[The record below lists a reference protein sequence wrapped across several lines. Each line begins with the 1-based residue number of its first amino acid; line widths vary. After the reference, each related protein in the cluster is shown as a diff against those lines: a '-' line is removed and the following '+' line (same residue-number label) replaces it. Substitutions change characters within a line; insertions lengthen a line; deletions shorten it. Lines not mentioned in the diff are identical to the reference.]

1 MVRCVAPV
9 LPFACLKAMPVH
21 KAVRPIGYV
30 AALSCLALLSVV
42 VADNG
47 RAAAVPP
54 VLDIP
59 VACEPGRDCFI
70 QFYVDRDESVG
81 IADYRCAGL
90 TYDGHKG
97 TDFRLADL
105 PAMRRGVAVRAA
117 VAGTVRA
124 IRDGEPDISA
134 DLSERSLEGREAGN
148 AVVLMHDDG
157 WETQYSHL
165 MKGSIIV
172 RKGQR
177 VRAGEALGLIGLS
190 GNSTFPHLDFSVRH
204 AGEVVDPFSGGA
216 ASEPC
221 ARGGLPLWSAA
232 AEKKLDYLPGAVL
245 LAGFAGQITERRDVR
260 DGGHRATELS
270 TLAPVLVFWV
280 DMFGLSAGD
289 VERFRILAPDGTVV
303 AESEQVLENGAH
315 QHFQSI
321 GRLRP
326 TPTGWPPG
334 DYRGEYL
341 LFREIDGERRALI
354 GAVREVTL
362 R

>member
-1 MVRCVAPV
+1 MPARNAARHICY
-9 LPFACLKAMPVH
+9 FAALLCLASLS
-21 KAVRPIGYV
+21 AV
-30 AALSCLALLSVV
+30 AAENS
-42 VADNG
+42 
-47 RAAAVPP
+47 RAAAQP

-59 VACEPGRDCFI
+59 VGCELGRDCFI
-70 QFYVDRDESVG
+70 QFYVDRNESTG
-81 IADYRCAGL
+81 IEDHRCAGL

-97 TDFRLADL
+97 TDFRLTDL
-105 PAMRRGVAVRAA
+105 PAMRRGVTVRAA
-117 VAGTVRA
+117 AAGTVRA
-124 IRDGEPDISA
+124 FRDGEPDVSA
-134 DLSERSLEGREAGN
+134 DQTERSIEGREAGN
-148 AVVLMHDDG
+148 AVVLVHDDG

-172 RKGQR
+172 QKGQH

-204 AGEVVDPFSGGA
+204 AGVTVDPFSGGA
-216 ASEPC
+216 AAEPC
-221 ARGGLPLWSAA
+221 ARGGMPLWSAA
-232 AEKKLDYLPGAVL
+232 AGKKMDYLPGAVL
-245 LAGFAGQITERRDVR
+245 LAGFAGQIPERHNVR
-260 DGGHRATELS
+260 DGSHRAAVLS

-289 VERFRILAPDGTVV
+289 VERFRILAPDGSVV
-303 AESEQVLENGAH
+303 AEREQSVENTAH

-326 TPTGWPPG
+326 SPKGWPPG

-341 LFREIDGERRALI
+341 LFREINGERRALI